1 MIVQAF
7 LRWAETAKATERA
20 KAADALARAYL
31 QLSSKSEQRE
41 AAGIAITHLLND
53 PSPSVRLALAQAMAM
68 NPRAPRSAILSLAG
82 DQPEIAA
89 TVLAVSPVFLDS
101 DLIDLAGRGCACVRA
116 AIACRLGLSAP
127 VAAAIAEVGE
137 AEVVCVLLENTSA
150 RIGRISLRR
159 LAERFGGEAEIRDR
173 LLQRADLPADARHVL
188 VMELGNALA
197 DLDLVRNLMGG
208 LRIRRLVREVS
219 EMAAVVIAGTVTRD
233 ELPELVEHMRVS
245 GQLTPAFLMQAL
257 SSGRIE
263 FFAEAI
269 CNLSGLEARRVR
281 AILATGRMHAV
292 RALFESVGLARDIS
306 VIFVEAVMLWRD
318 ASGTD
323 DIEGEAA
330 IASALVERFRT
341 EVAPH
346 SAASE
351 LIAII
356 ERNEIERLRR
366 KARADVDALVL
377 EAA

>member
-1 MIVQAF
+1 MQAF
-7 LRWAETAKATERA
+7 LRWAETAKATDRA

-53 PSPSVRLALAQAMAM
+53 PSPSVRLALAQAMAL

-89 TVLAVSPVFLDS
+89 TVLAVSPVFLDG

-116 AIACRLGLSAP
+116 AIACRMGLSAP

-137 AEVVCVLLENTSA
+137 AEVVCVLLENASA

-159 LAERFGGEAEIRDR
+159 LAERFGGKAEIRDL

-233 ELPELVEHMRVS
+233 ELPELVEHMRIN

-257 SSGRIE
+257 SGGRIE
-263 FFAEAI
+263 FFAEAM

-292 RALFESVGLARDIS
+292 RALFESVGLERDIS
-306 VIFVEAVMLWRD
+306 VIFVEAVMLWRN
-318 ASGTD
+318 ASGAD

-330 IASALVERFRT
+330 IVSALVTRFRT

-346 SAASE
+346 SAAAE